1 MNNNIT
7 ILFMAVLYKIYFL
20 PILFQLAVV
29 QVKLSDIRQNPNF
42 VIFSSPRTYKQ
53 FSALEE
59 WAWIPDEYE
68 K

>member
-1 MNNNIT
+1 MNSKTT

-20 PILFQLAVV
+20 PILFQMAVV
-29 QVKLSDIRQNPNF
+29 QVKLRDIRQNPNS

-59 WAWIPDEYE
+59 WALIPDEYE